1 MERLTAKGHTRVMLS
16 GHSFLKRLENRNN
29 LIPRDPFTFHGEEFL
44 IQFAAH
50 SGCNLESLRFHLGND
65 MPKQSG
71 KKTNIVYLEIGSND
85 LCRSANTPAVV
96 AKKIYDL
103 ARYLHFDHGV
113 QKVVIG
119 QILQRLFRH
128 TRHFSLLI
136 YL

>member
-1 MERLTAKGHTRVMLS
+1 
-16 GHSFLKRLENRNN
+16 
-29 LIPRDPFTFHGEEFL
+29 
-44 IQFAAH
+44 
-50 SGCNLESLRFHLGND
+50 

-71 KKTNIVYLEIGSND
+71 KKPNIVYLEIGSND